1 MPAKDLG
8 AKHVCYK
15 CGTKFYQMKKPEAV
29 CPKCEANQRNSPVN
43 KLATEGRRSRV
54 ASLPKVIEP
63 AEPEEVEALDDEEEE
78 VEELEDT
85 GEAEPP
91 EGKSV

>member
-15 CGTKFYQMKKPEAV
+15 CGTKFYQMKQPEAV

-43 KLATEGRRSRV
+43 KPATEGRRGRV

-63 AEPEEVEALDDEEEE
+63 SEPEEVEALDDEEEE